1 MERLLSRFKWG
12 VTEVLPSPDLEL
24 RKAILRQKS
33 DKNGLAL
40 PEPVIDVIAGHVT
53 ESVRELEGVVLSLIT
68 RATLLNQ
75 PVTPEL
81 AKLVMQSAVKIQ
93 KRKIN
98 FDMIVEATA
107 SYYNLDADV
116 IFSRSRVRDI
126 SDARQVIMYLASKHT
141 DLSSTSIGY
150 KLSRTHVT
158 VLHGIK
164 NVENRIGTEPVFCD
178 SIETIEKSLR
188 G

>member
-116 IFSRSRVRDI
+116 IF
-126 SDARQVIMYLASKHT
+126 
-141 DLSSTSIGY
+141 
-150 KLSRTHVT
+150 
-158 VLHGIK
+158 
-164 NVENRIGTEPVFCD
+164 PVHA
-178 SIETIEKSLR
+178 
-188 G
+188 